1 MPVDAK
7 EGDRKISPVLSWESP
22 GAAYVPNMPAVRD
35 VSLSRASKFIL
46 SCLMVLWS
54 LFLALNSLLRGS
66 FRADNTRGLLHPSI
80 NSTVCPQWDA
90 LYPIINAQ
98 IDAEL
103 DNIFASTDFKLHTID
118 LLAGAVRI
126 PTESHDNSGPVG
138 EDSVWDSFADLHEYL
153 ERAFPLVY
161 AKLNVTKI
169 NTYGLVYHWQGSTE
183 AKPILLTAHQD
194 VVPVDPTTVSQ
205 WIHPPY
211 SGHYD
216 GTWIWGRGSCD
227 DKSEIIERLVAVDT
241 LLRHGFSPART
252 VIIAFGFDEE
262 TTGFE
267 GAGHIAKYLEETYGH
282 DGFAML
288 VDEGTGL
295 DANFGNNIYFATPA
309 VSEKGYLDVRVEIT
323 SPGGHSS
330 IPPAHT
336 GIGLLSLA
344 VSAIE
349 ATPFTPELLRNGTP
363 FSTIQCI
370 ANYSPSFPE
379 YLRTLSRKAVND
391 DSALAGL
398 KNALSKLSPATEAL
412 LMTTQAVDIIEG
424 GVKVNAL
431 PERASAVVNHRIAEH
446 SSVAELQ
453 QHYIDVLSPVATS
466 HKLTL
471 RVFGRVIITGDI
483 GEITVST
490 AFGTPLEPSPRS
502 PVGYGPYS
510 IVGGTIKATVATSKL
525 YSGTSVILGP
535 SLLMQNTDTMHY
547 WNLTKNIFRFSLV
560 TESDHYNGVHTVN
573 EALRA
578 DALIE
583 GIRFL
588 TKLILNVDE
597 SALS

>member
-1 MPVDAK
+1 MSVDVK
-7 EGDRKISPVLSWESP
+7 EEDRKISPVLSWESP
-22 GAAYVPNMPAVRD
+22 VAAYVPNMPAVRD
-35 VSLSRASKFIL
+35 VRSSRASKLIL
-46 SCLMVLWS
+46 SCLMMLWS
-54 LFLALNSLLRGS
+54 VFLALNSLLRGG
-66 FRADNTRGLLHPSI
+66 FRVDNARGPLHSSV

-90 LYPIINAQ
+90 LYPIDNAQ

-103 DNIFASTDFKLHTID
+103 DNIFASTDFKLHAID

-138 EDSVWDSFADLHEYL
+138 EDPVWDIFADLHEYL

-161 AKLNVTKI
+161 ATLNVTKI
-169 NTYGLVYHWQGSTE
+169 NTYGLVFHWQGSTE

-194 VVPVDPTTVSQ
+194 VVPVEPTTVSQ

-216 GTWIWGRGSCD
+216 GTWIWGRGACD
-227 DKSEIIERLVAVDT
+227 DKSEVIERLVTVDT

-252 VIIAFGFDEE
+252 VVLAFGFDEE
-262 TTGFE
+262 ATGLE

-288 VDEGTGL
+288 VDEGAGL
-295 DANFGNNIYFATPA
+295 SVNFGNNIYFAMPA
-309 VSEKGYLDVRVEIT
+309 VSEKGYLDVQVEVT

-349 ATPFTPELLRNGTP
+349 ASPLTPELHRNGTI
-363 FSTIQCI
+363 FSTIQCL
-370 ANYSPSFPE
+370 ADYSPLFPE
-379 YLRTLSRKAVND
+379 DLRTLSHEAVND
-391 DSALAGL
+391 DSALARL
-398 KNALSKLSPATEAL
+398 RDALSKSSPATKAIL
-412 LMTTQAVDIIEG
+412 TTTQAVDLIEG

-431 PERASAVVNHRIAEH
+431 PERASAVVNNRIAEH

-453 QHYIDVLSPVATS
+453 QHYADVLSPVAAS
-466 HKLTL
+466 HNLTL
-471 RVFGRVIITGDI
+471 RVFGRVIKTGDS
-483 GEITVST
+483 GEIAVST
-490 AFGTPLEPSPRS
+490 AFGMALEPSPKT
-502 PVGYGPYS
+502 PLGYGPYS
-510 IVGGTIKATVATSKL
+510 ILGGTIKATMATSKL
-525 YSGTSVILGP
+525 YSGASVILAP
-535 SLLMQNTDTMHY
+535 SLLIQNSDTVQY
-547 WNLTKNIFRFSLV
+547 WSLTRNIFRFSLV
-560 TESDHYNGVHTVN
+560 TESDHYNDVHTVN